1 MNRTPSSFLPPDSQ
15 LEEYNNPQ
23 NGAPTESAGAG
34 SSGATAGGVAI
45 PESAKLALQQAI
57 NDAFLGAS
65 TNSLSGVPSS
75 DKPVMDITGMVK
87 RKKRAVEEGSEGK
100 GKGAENAV
108 EAAGAAPSAPAP
120 IQEPQSKRAK
130 VEDAEET

>member
-1 MNRTPSSFLPPDSQ
+1 VFQ

-23 NGAPTESAGAG
+23 NGAPAQSAGAG

-65 TNSLSGVPSS
+65 TNSLSGAPAS
-75 DKPVMDITGMVK
+75 DKPVTDITGMVK
-87 RKKRAVEEGSEGK
+87 RKKRAVEDGSEGK
-100 GKGAENAV
+100 GKDAESAV
-108 EAAGAAPSAPAP
+108 QAAGSAAAEPTAP
-120 IQEPQSKRAK
+120 IVEPHSKKAK
-130 VEDAEET
+130 VEDADEA